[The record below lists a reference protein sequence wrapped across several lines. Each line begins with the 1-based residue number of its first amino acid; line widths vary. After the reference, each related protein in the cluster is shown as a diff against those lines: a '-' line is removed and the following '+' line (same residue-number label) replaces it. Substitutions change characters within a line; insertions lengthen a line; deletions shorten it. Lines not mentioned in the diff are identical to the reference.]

1 MPDDI
6 HEPFAHEPWESEDLT
21 AEARKAF
28 YAATVAK
35 IDAGRRSADDVRRL
49 SLWFGG
55 CCMGFALIMT
65 TAAASVYF
73 KTPVPKQPGFVAVFD
88 SSSGRMGAA
97 IPITDAPKLFSQAQ
111 DESDLQA
118 FITRC
123 EGYVPQTWASADF
136 HACMIMSAPDEQK
149 RRGADIGKDGPR
161 YPPKVFPKGWAMP
174 TAFLA
179 FTPYVTGKDNDHHYE
194 VRYER
199 TEVTDGK
206 ETRPR
211 YTAQVY
217 FERHPELAMSPQD
230 RRLNT
235 DGFIATSF
243 STTKD

>member
-1 MPDDI
+1 MPDDNAVV
-6 HEPFAHEPWESEDLT
+6 FAHEPWESEDLT

-35 IDAGRRSADDVRRL
+35 IDTSKRSADEVRRL
-49 SLWFGG
+49 SVWFGG
-55 CCMGFALIMT
+55 SCLGFALIMT
-65 TAAASVYF
+65 AAAASVYF
-73 KTPVPKQPGFVAVFD
+73 RTPAPRQPGFVAVFD
-88 SSSGRMGAA
+88 SSTGRMGAA
-97 IPITDAPKLFSQAQ
+97 IPIVDAPKLFSQAQ

-149 RRGADIGKDGPR
+149 RR
-161 YPPKVFPKGWAMP
+161 
-174 TAFLA
+174 
-179 FTPYVTGKDNDHHYE
+179 
-194 VRYER
+194 YER
-199 TEVTDGK
+199 TEVVDGK
-206 ETRPR
+206 ETRSR

-235 DGFIATSF
+235 DGFVATSF